1 MSVQRAA
8 RRQLVVAAALGTA
21 LFSSLF
27 SSLAITAA
35 QKGDDG
41 ALHTVVISGTA
52 FKPPTLTVN
61 VGDRIVW
68 KNDDP
73 FAHTVTSREGKF
85 DSKEIAAGRSWTYRA
100 TQKGTFPYICTLH
113 RTMKGTVIVR

>member
-8 RRQLVVAAALGTA
+8 RRHLVGAAALGTI
-21 LFSSLF
+21 LFCLF
-27 SSLAITAA
+27 PSLAITAA
-35 QKGDDG
+35 RKGDDG

-52 FKPPTLTVN
+52 FRPPTLTVN

-73 FAHTVTSREGKF
+73 FAHTVTSRDGKF
-85 DSKEIAAGRSWTYRA
+85 DSKDIAAGGPWTYRA
-100 TQKGTFPYICTLH
+100 AQTGTFPYICTLH
-113 RTMKGTVIVR
+113 RTMKGTLIVR